1 MICMVRQRRGQ
12 PGEGRASR
20 ELCTFYTFV
29 LCTALLIL
37 HPIMLLLEPI
47 CKKLLQKF
55 ISVYVNNN
63 IKGERKNLPQY
74 RFLDFPIYVLFCFVL
89 APSFIFKIPFS
100 FSFLGF
106 CSPLGWWVPWY
117 SSRDQKAADPSYPS
131 VTWLCHPSLECL
143 YKDNNGCVL
152 CSRFGCIDWELNK

>member
-55 ISVYVNNN
+55 IYVYVNNN
-63 IKGERKNLPQY
+63 IETGKEKICSNAHFFS
-74 RFLDFPIYVLFCFVL
+74 FLFVFILLCFYPLSTLFW
-89 APSFIFKIPFS
+89 IPCS
-100 FSFLGF
+100 FSFWGF
-106 CSPLGWWVPWY
+106 DFLFGSWVPWY
-117 SSRDQKAADPSYPS
+117 SSRDQKATDPSYPS

-143 YKDNNGCVL
+143 YKDNSCVL
-152 CSRFGCIDWELNK
+152 CSRFGCIDWKT